1 MLVTSIN
8 DLPEVDTTTSGSSYF
23 YNNEDLHPELHLTDI
38 DNANFKNG
46 SLRVEVYSEVLL
58 SENEK
63 VFVSEEGILET
74 EIRDPDVILLA
85 SIGDTKV
92 EIGIVDP
99 NSTKHSLIVNFNE
112 NATIDLVQELLRSI
126 QYSNSDTHVAEPGVR
141 TITAVLQD
149 GAGPNAFG
157 ERSVVI
163 ERDLTVFKGVSGDN
177 GENLIKSSAELID
190 NEETLIGGIGADVLI
205 GDGNDII
212 NLELEREFAELFGIS
227 QPELKSNPIQF
238 NGSGDYYAFENLSS
252 LNDAGGLTVSLW
264 MNPEQTNDWIN
275 VFIKENSFLLELQ
288 PDGTPRL
295 RGEGGNYSSS
305 FSHFADVAIPF
316 GEWSHVATTI
326 NENGQAKLYLNGEV
340 IIDANGSAAVTE
352 SPLVL
357 GNRFFDDWF
366 SGQMRDVQV
375 WDLAL
380 SEAQVEEWL
389 FSENKTSDE
398 YYTAAQSN
406 LLSEMAVSEVNEGGL
421 KVNLGATESFEA
433 GANMSWLLPEGF
445 NAGSTF
451 GNANT
456 ITDEFGVEDIVS
468 PYRLVEGEA
477 PFLIPT
483 VSINAYKDWRYG
495 EDGQSQKLSLHTGL
509 NIYEFQANEI
519 LGVKAGIY
527 LVTEQLDASDQIES
541 VTLQHVERGHGT
553 RQIIGSDL
561 DDAVAG
567 SIENDVISS
576 GAGNDE
582 IIGGQGDDLIAGGV
596 GNDFIHGGAGDD
608 VIYGNALDAAG
619 DYEDTDTILG
629 GAGADTIHGQSGDD
643 IIYGGAGDDLIFAG
657 EGNDTVYAS
666 TGLNIT
672 SSGQGEYLDG
682 GAGNDTLSFEQIKNG
697 ILLDLVFGVVTLD
710 EVDLNG
716 EYLAEGDN
724 VSEVIYLKLDEF
736 GAYTFEKI
744 IGSNVSDVLVNHTD
758 AIIEI
763 FGGAGNDTIYG
774 AGHSEYLFGGE
785 GDDLISGGVGKDT
798 LEGGAGADTF
808 VVTEDTFDSGNP
820 YVNADVILDFN
831 ASEGDQIDLTSLGIE
846 TFSADNVSLEQ
857 NSNDTSQWDAVIS
870 IDTTDVN
877 VRVIVE
883 NLASSGSSSQ
893 QVDDLIASI
902 LV

>member
-1 MLVTSIN
+1 M
-8 DLPEVDTTTSGSSYF
+8 
-23 YNNEDLHPELHLTDI
+23 
-38 DNANFKNG
+38 
-46 SLRVEVYSEVLL
+46 
-58 SENEK
+58 
-63 VFVSEEGILET
+63 
-74 EIRDPDVILLA
+74 
-85 SIGDTKV
+85 
-92 EIGIVDP
+92 
-99 NSTKHSLIVNFNE
+99 
-112 NATIDLVQELLRSI
+112 
-126 QYSNSDTHVAEPGVR
+126 
-141 TITAVLQD
+141 
-149 GAGPNAFG
+149 
-157 ERSVVI
+157 
-163 ERDLTVFKGVSGDN
+163 
-177 GENLIKSSAELID
+177 
-190 NEETLIGGIGADVLI
+190 
-205 GDGNDII
+205 
-212 NLELEREFAELFGIS
+212 
-227 QPELKSNPIQF
+227 
-238 NGSGDYYAFENLSS
+238 
-252 LNDAGGLTVSLW
+252 NDAGGLTVSLW

-305 FSHFADVAIPF
+305 FSHFADVTIPF

-326 NENGQAKLYLNGEV
+326 DENGQAKLYLNGEV

-357 GNRFFDDWF
+357 GNRFSDDWF

-389 FSENKTSDE
+389 FSENKTSEE

-421 KVNLGATESFEA
+421 KVNLGATDSFEA
-433 GANMSWLLPEGF
+433 DANMSWLLPAGF
-445 NAGSTF
+445 NAESTF

-456 ITDEFGVEDIVS
+456 ITDKFGVEDIVS

-477 PFLIPT
+477 AFLIPT
-483 VSINAYKDWRYG
+483 VSINAYQNWRYG
-495 EDGQSQKLSLHTGL
+495 EDGQSRKLSLHEGL
-509 NIYEFQANEI
+509 NIFEFQANEI
-519 LGVKAGIY
+519 MGVEAGIY
-527 LVTEQLDASDQIES
+527 LVTERIDASDQIES

-576 GAGNDE
+576 GAGNDQ
-582 IIGGQGDDLIAGGV
+582 IIGGQGDDLLAGGI
-596 GNDFIHGGAGDD
+596 GSDFIHGGVGDD
-608 VIYGNALDAAG
+608 VLYGNALDAP
-619 DYEDTDTILG
+619 EDLEDSDTILG
-629 GAGADTIHGQSGDD
+629 GAGADTIYGQSGDD
-643 IIYGGAGDDLIFAG
+643 IIFGGAGDDLIFAG

-758 AIIEI
+758 AIVEI

-785 GDDLISGGVGKDT
+785 GDDLISGGAGKDT
-798 LEGGAGADTF
+798 LEGGAGADVF
-808 VVTEDTFDSGNP
+808 LITEDNFDSNNP
-820 YVNADVILDFN
+820 YLNADVILDFN
-831 ASEGDQIDLTSLGIE
+831 ISEGDQIDLTGLGIE
-846 TFSADNVSLEQ
+846 TVSEDNVSLEQ
-857 NSNDTSQWDAVIS
+857 NSNGTSQWDAVIS

-883 NLASSGSSSQ
+883 NLVSSGSSSQ